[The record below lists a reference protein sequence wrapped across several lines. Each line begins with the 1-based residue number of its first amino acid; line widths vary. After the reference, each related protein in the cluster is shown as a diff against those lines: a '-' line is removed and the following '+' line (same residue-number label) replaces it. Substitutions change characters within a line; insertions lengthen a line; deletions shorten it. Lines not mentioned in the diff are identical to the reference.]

1 MSRSGVMRW
10 RASWGLAQVTG
21 VLFST
26 VVWIVLVALAPAAVA
41 AAGLWAAVVVVGRCT
56 SFVLWAR
63 YGARRTTPAQRQLIL
78 RALVP
83 VVSLRERGQP
93 QLSVGRYLRG
103 GDVFAPAPG
112 HLVVTPRVVR
122 WLEIGE
128 LSGDQFCGLV
138 RRALARLPV
147 DGSRLVLATELYC
160 APWRVVRVVGAVLRP
175 RGVIGAVVKLSWQL
189 RPVVF
194 VVAVVQSWVEG
205 RWLMAVAVA
214 ALLLLSYAAGVLD
227 RRWARALARLTATG
241 EAVAGSAPEL
251 SSRQGMRH
259 GSTATAGRPGARP

>member
-10 RASWGLAQVTG
+10 RASWALAQVTG

-41 AAGLWAAVVVVGRCT
+41 AAVLWAAVVVVGRRT
-56 SFVLWAR
+56 SLVLWAR
-63 YGARRTTPAQRQLIL
+63 YGARRATPAQRQLML

-83 VVSLRERGQP
+83 VVSLRGRGQP
-93 QLSVGRYLRG
+93 QLLVGGYLRG
-103 GDVFAPAPG
+103 GHVFAPAPG
-112 HLVVTPRVVR
+112 HLVVTPGVVR

-128 LSGDQFCGLV
+128 LPGDQFCALV
-138 RRALARLPV
+138 KRALARLPV

-160 APWRVVRVVGAVLRP
+160 APWRAVRVVGAVLRP
-175 RGVIGAVVKLSWQL
+175 RGVIGAVVKLGWQL

-205 RWLMAVAVA
+205 RWLTAVAVA

-227 RRWARALARLTATG
+227 RRWARALTRLTAEG
-241 EAVAGSAPEL
+241 EVVVGSAPEL
-251 SSRQGMRH
+251 SSRQG
-259 GSTATAGRPGARP
+259 P